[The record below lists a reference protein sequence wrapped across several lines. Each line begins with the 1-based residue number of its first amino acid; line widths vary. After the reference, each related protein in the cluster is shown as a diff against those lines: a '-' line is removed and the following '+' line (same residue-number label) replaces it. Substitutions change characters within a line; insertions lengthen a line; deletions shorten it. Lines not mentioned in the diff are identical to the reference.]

1 MVVLDS
7 LRPLLL
13 LPPALPRLLPSFLSM
28 YSDELDSVTG
38 NLRDSAKGSN
48 DGYDV
53 AFPLTLLGLILRLG
67 TVLLGLPVRF
77 PLGVYQLRVV
87 LPTLSLMVVKRLALS
102 RWSLMVLGFTGLAGL
117 GWEKI
122 TTKQKKPCTPREYG
136 FF

>member
-7 LRPLLL
+7 LRPLLV

-77 PLGVYQLRVV
+77 PLGVDQLRVV
-87 LPTLSLMVVKRLALS
+87 LPNLVTDGGEEVGTVQVESDGAGVHWVSGPGVGKDYDQTEKTLHTS
-102 RWSLMVLGFTGLAGL
+102 
-117 GWEKI
+117 
-122 TTKQKKPCTPREYG
+122 
-136 FF
+136 